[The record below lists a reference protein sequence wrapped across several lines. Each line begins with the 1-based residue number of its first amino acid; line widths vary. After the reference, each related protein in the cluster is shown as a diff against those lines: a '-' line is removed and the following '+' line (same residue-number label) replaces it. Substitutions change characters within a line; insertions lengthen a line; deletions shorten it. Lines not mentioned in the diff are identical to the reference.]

1 MYVKEATWYQ
11 KQQRQRARVR
21 WFHRMGLVVVMLLC
35 VCFGVV
41 LGSWDK
47 EKRNVNA
54 QTISSFV
61 SQSLLPVEVL
71 PVEAGE
77 EKGEIDKTFSEQPPG
92 NTEEGLLAFET
103 GVFVQTKKEHIAGN
117 EMTETEI
124 PETSMHVEA
133 ELETARKYRIAIDPG
148 HGGEDE
154 GCSFDGVEEKTVN
167 LEIAVLL
174 QSKLE
179 AMGFEV
185 ILTRVDDRE
194 LTLEERVAAGNRVQ
208 ADAFI
213 SIHQNSCEEK
223 SAHGVETWYCASG
236 KVAASEENERLA
248 KLVQQYTVLYSKARD
263 RGIREED
270 ELYVIRE
277 GNMPTCLIETGFLS
291 NKDERSA
298 LQKEEY
304 CERLAQ
310 GIADGVQLYFYPKVM
325 YLTFDDGPV
334 AGNTE
339 QVLDILKEKGIK
351 ATFFVVGENVERNPA
366 LARRIVDE
374 GHTIGI
380 HCYHHDYKKLYASI
394 DSYLEDFEKAR
405 QVVYEATGVEP
416 KLFRFPGGSINSYN
430 KKVYQEIISIM
441 TERGY
446 VYFDWNASLEDAV
459 KNPKAEKLIQNAK
472 ESTLGRKKV
481 VMLAHDIVDETVVC
495 LEELIEAFPEYEMR
509 AIEEDVEAIRF

>member
-1 MYVKEATWYQ
+1 MYVKEAAWYQ
-11 KQQRQRARVR
+11 KQQRQRSRGR
-21 WFHRMGLVVVMLLC
+21 WMHRIALAIAMLLC

-61 SQSLLPVEVL
+61 SQSLLPVEIL
-71 PVEAGE
+71 PVG
-77 EKGEIDKTFSEQPPG
+77 
-92 NTEEGLLAFET
+92 TEESMAEVEGVVSKGISGNVVTGMPVTEEIKVEAVQSEDTVKYDSLKTSET
-103 GVFVQTKKEHIAGN
+103 AIAKGN
-117 EMTETEI
+117 EL
-124 PETSMHVEA
+124 EA
-133 ELETARKYRIAIDPG
+133 EQKYRIAIDPG

-154 GCSFDGVEEKTVN
+154 GCSFHGVEEKSIN
-167 LEIAVLL
+167 LEIALLL
-174 QSKLE
+174 QKKLE
-179 AMGFEV
+179 NMGFEV
-185 ILTRVDDRE
+185 VLTRADDRE
-194 LTLEERVAAGNRVQ
+194 LTLEERVATANRSQ

-213 SIHQNSCEEK
+213 SIHQNSCGEK

-236 KVAASEENERLA
+236 KVVSSEENERLA

-263 RGIREED
+263 RGVREEE

-277 GNMPTCLIETGFLS
+277 GNMPSCLIETGFLS
-291 NKDERSA
+291 NEKERTS

-339 QVLDILKEKGIK
+339 RVLDILKEKGVK
-351 ATFFVVGENVERNPA
+351 ATFFVVGENVERNPQ
-366 LARRIVDE
+366 LAKRIVDE

-380 HCYHHDYKKLYASI
+380 HCYHHDYKKLYVSA
-394 DSYLEDFEKAR
+394 DSYLKDFEKAR
-405 QVVYEATGVEP
+405 QAVYEATGVDA

-430 KKVYQEIISIM
+430 KKVYQEIISEM
-441 TERGY
+441 TEKGY
-446 VYFDWNASLEDAV
+446 IYHDWNASLEDAV

-481 VMLAHDIVDETVVC
+481 VMLAHDIVEETGWC
-495 LEELIEAFPEYEMR
+495 LDELIEAFPEYEMR
-509 AIEEDVEAIRF
+509 MLEEDVEPIRF